1 VKTDVYAMD
10 ICHLR
15 TVVVM

>member
-15 TVVVM
+15 TVVGM